1 MTASGPPDDAGPDA
15 SAPGA
20 TAAAT
25 DPEWDMIYRPHR
37 LVRIA
42 IVVAAIVLVIH
53 IVFGVLLTISDTGPE
68 NIGVSDQASIIIIGL
83 IIACAVLLFTRP
95 RLRVGKAGVSVRN
108 LWSDRLFEWDRVRGL
123 TYPDRGFGAQLLLP
137 ADEHIPVLAVQAGD
151 GDRAVDAM
159 ERYRELE
166 ARYQSRSRRA

>member
-1 MTASGPPDDAGPDA
+1 MTERVPDA
-15 SAPGA
+15 TSVDKTGSDRRGSVDA
-20 TAAAT
+20 
-25 DPEWDMIYRPHR
+25 EWDMVYRPRR

-42 IVVAAIVLVIH
+42 IAVAVVVLAIHVI
-53 IVFGVLLTISDTGPE
+53 FGVLLTISDTGPE
-68 NIGVSDQASIIIIGL
+68 NIGASDQAAIMIIGV
-83 IIACAVLLFTRP
+83 IIAAAVLLFTRP
-95 RLRVGKAGVSVRN
+95 RLRVGPGGVSVRN

-166 ARYQSRSRRA
+166 TRYQSRSASS